1 MNQLTRNWHIVY
13 TRPQW
18 EKKVAKKLDRK
29 KIQNYCPL
37 ARVQR
42 SETDRKKI
50 QETPLFTSFVFV
62 NICAEEMAEVK
73 RTAGVLHFVHWLQNP
88 AIIKNEEISI
98 IRSFLN
104 DYQTIKLEKTSVK
117 LNEKVRIINGP
128 LMERDGKVLEIKH
141 KTIKVLLPSLGYML
155 AVEIEKS
162 HIDIPS
168 IFAREEIAIA

>member
-1 MNQLTRNWHIVY
+1 MNQLSKSWHIVY

-29 KIQNYCPL
+29 KIQNYCPF
-37 ARVQR
+37 ARIR
-42 SETDRKKI
+42 RPEGERKKI

-62 NICAEEMAEVK
+62 HVCAEEMAVVK
-73 RTAGVLHFVHWLQNP
+73 ATSGVLHFVHWLQKP
-88 AIIKNEEISI
+88 AVVKNEEIDI

-117 LNEKVRIINGP
+117 PADKVRIINGP

-155 AVEIEKS
+155 AVEIEKA